1 MALDLNDIQE
11 QFSNLDPE
19 NIGNWPILVRG
30 VIVFAIALTVL
41 GAVYYFDTQHQLTD
55 RERLIQKEVT
65 LKSTFETKQAKAASL
80 DAYKEQMKE
89 MEESFGTMLRQL
101 PSRTEVADL
110 LVDITQTGLAN
121 GLEFDLFQ
129 PKDEI
134 KKEFYAELPITI
146 KVRGNYHQ
154 LGGFVSGIAA
164 LPRIVTI
171 HDIMIKGSKDPKGP
185 KGAVGSDFTLSMDA
199 VAKTYRYLD
208 DEEIAADKAATKKKR
223 R

>member
-30 VIVFAIALTVL
+30 LIIVSVALLVL
-41 GAVYYFDTQHQLTD
+41 GSVFYFDTQQQLSD
-55 RERLIQKEVT
+55 LERSQQKEVT

-80 DAYKEQMKE
+80 DAYKQQMTE

-101 PSRTEVADL
+101 PSKTEVADL

-121 GLEFDLFQ
+121 GLEFELFQ
-129 PKDEI
+129 PKSES
-134 KKEFYAELPITI
+134 KKEFYAELPIDIT
-146 KVRGNYHQ
+146 VRGNYHE

-171 HDIMIKGSKDPKGP
+171 HDIAIKAERGNAGGP
-185 KGAVGSDFTLSMDA
+185 PTLNMKA

-208 DEEIAADKAATKKKR
+208 DEEIAQGKKDAKGRNKKR